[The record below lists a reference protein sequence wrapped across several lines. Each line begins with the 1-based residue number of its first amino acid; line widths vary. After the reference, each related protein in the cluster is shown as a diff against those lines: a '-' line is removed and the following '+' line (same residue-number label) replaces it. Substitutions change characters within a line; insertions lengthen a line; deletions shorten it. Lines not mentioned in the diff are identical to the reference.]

1 MLVVKSRKS
10 FRSSIEI
17 RRRGSIDPPEPAHP
31 GHIQISS
38 QILNIHLCFALLS
51 ADLALGL
58 LLDYRRLLGLVRSEL
73 LFDDGFLQDGEFL
86 AIMWPAETVPEGRG
100 CDGLCLKCR
109 VEMRWTRFRCWTRV
123 HLPGQEGSAS
133 IGKTCC
139 TIGVRDS
146 KWGLTS

>member
-38 QILNIHLCFALLS
+38 QILNIHLCLALLP
-51 ADLALGL
+51 ANLALAF
-58 LLDYRRLLGLVRSEL
+58 LLDHRSLLRLVRSEL

-86 AIMWPAETVPEGRG
+86 AIVWPAETMPEGRG
-100 CDGLCLKCR
+100 GDGLCLRRR
-109 VEMRWTRFRCWTRV
+109 VEMGWTRFRCWAGI
-123 HLPGQEGSAS
+123 HLS
-133 IGKTCC
+133 
-139 TIGVRDS
+139 
-146 KWGLTS
+146 